1 MPIPDVTLK
10 GISLYGTV
18 RAGTAVPVAISFR
31 DTDGRPVEPATAKLE
46 VSFDGGATWSVPA
59 TAALRHGTL
68 GATLSLGRRRAEPV
82 AAPQR

>member
-68 GATLSLGRRRAEPV
+68 GATLSPGRRRAEPV